1 VASVTIGAMVKG
13 DAPGEPA
20 VSHGQAALRLG
31 LVIALLLFLGVSASW
46 GVVAFVL
53 ALLVSIVLHEGGHY
67 LAARQGGMK
76 VTEFFVGFGPRIW
89 STRRGETEY
98 GLKALP
104 LGAYVKVPGMS
115 NLDEVAPED
124 EPRTYRAQSYARRV
138 FMVFAGPGM
147 NLLLALLL
155 FVGFFT
161 FHDEQIFSDPHWP
174 AIEAPDPSSPAGL
187 AGLEAGDRIL
197 TLAGTDVSNFDTFRQ
212 TVRAHPGETVPL
224 VIERDG
230 SRLDLDVT
238 LGDRNPNTGERGIG
252 YLGVAPQVDVTT
264 VSRNFPQAVQR
275 SFTEFGRQVGG
286 TVVAIGKIF
295 SPSGLDRLWQT
306 VNGQRPDDP
315 TQRPTS
321 IVGIV
326 REGGRAA
333 DSGVVVFLYLLGAVN
348 LALGLFNLLPLLPL
362 DGGHIVI
369 ATYERLRSRR
379 GRVYRVD
386 MTKVLPI
393 FVIPLLLLF
402 TVVIGAFWLDITGGS

>member
-1 VASVTIGAMVKG
+1 VTIGAMVKG
-13 DAPGEPA
+13 DAPGQPQ
-20 VSHGQAALRLG
+20 VTSGQAALRLA
-31 LVIALLLFLGVSASW
+31 LVIALLVFLGFSASW
-46 GVVAFVL
+46 GVVAFIL
-53 ALLVSIVLHEGGHY
+53 ALLVSVVLHEGGHY
-67 LAARQGGMK
+67 LAARRGGMK

-89 STRRGETEY
+89 STHRGETEY

-115 NLDEVAPED
+115 NLDEVPQED
-124 EPRTYRAQSYARRV
+124 EPRTYRAQSYGRRV

-155 FVGFFT
+155 FIGFFT
-161 FHDEQIFSDPHWP
+161 FHAETIYSDPRWP
-174 AIEAPDPSSPAGL
+174 AIDAPASTSPAGL
-187 AGLEAGDRIL
+187 AGLRAGDRIL
-197 TLAGTDVSNFDTFRQ
+197 RMDGVDVSDFDTFRQ

-230 SRLDLDVT
+230 TTVDLDVT
-238 LGDRNPNTGERGIG
+238 LGDRNPNTGESGIG
-252 YLGVAPQVDVTT
+252 YLGVAPQVDITT
-264 VSRNFPQAVQR
+264 VNRNFPQAVQR

-295 SPSGLDRLWQT
+295 SPSGLNNLWQT

-333 DSGVVVFLYLLGAVN
+333 DSGIVVFLYLLGAVN

-386 MTKVLPI
+386 MTKALPL
-393 FVIPLLLLF
+393 FMVPLLLLF